1 MDIGLFMVPF
11 RAPQTSLKDGYEW
24 DMQVIRWADEFGLSE
39 VWVAEHSTMRWE
51 PVCSPELYLAAALA
65 QTKRIKLATGAN
77 VPAHHNP
84 VALAHRLMQLDHMSQ
99 GRLIV
104 GLGAGAYP
112 SDHKIHGNTNPPEKM
127 AEAVDIMRAIWEK
140 KGPFKY
146 EGKYWQFEVPEYDEI
161 QQGPFFEPFQKPHPP
176 LAMAGLSPN
185 SKTLTEAGR
194 NGYLPMSFNV
204 GREYLAGHWYRYMQG
219 AEAAGKVADR
229 NQWRIAHNILV
240 ADTDEEAI
248 DMAVNG
254 AMGQAYREWLLPGY
268 ERGGFLPVMVP
279 ELGKVTANDIDIE
292 YLAREKWL
300 VGSPDTIVKKL
311 QRDLDASGGF
321 GTLIHFSFDYL
332 DQREKYRRHF
342 ELLGTEVLPRIK
354 GIVHKTEKL
363 ADLKRPAGIND

>member
-1 MDIGLFMVPF
+1 MDIGLFLVPF
-11 RAPQTSLKDGYEW
+11 RAPQTSLKDGYDW

-65 QTKRIKLATGAN
+65 QTKQIKLCTGAN

-112 SDHKIHGNTNPPEKM
+112 SDHKIHGNDNPPEKM
-127 AEAVDIMRAIWEK
+127 AEAVDIMRKVWET
-140 KGPFKY
+140 KGAFKY
-146 EGKYWQFEVPEYDEI
+146 EGKYWQFEIPEYDAI
-161 QQGPFFEPFQKPHPP
+161 QQGPFFESFQKPHPP

-219 AEAAGKVADR
+219 AEAAGHAADR
-229 NQWRIAHNILV
+229 NQWRVAHNNLV

-279 ELGKVTANDIDIE
+279 ELGKVTAADIDIE

-300 VGSPDTIVKKL
+300 VGSPDTIIKKL

-332 DQREKYRRHF
+332 DQAEKYRRHF

-354 GIVHKTEKL
+354 NLKHKTETL
-363 ADLKRPAGIND
+363 AQLKRPDGIKD